1 MCTLNK
7 RWADSSR
14 TGLEAPRL
22 QAFIGVY
29 RDGGGLSWKT
39 GFCVINS
46 ETGLCIIDSSN
57 MLVRRVLA
65 LVSQTESKT
74 LEKRKENEQKLSQKK
89 KYYVFGQ
96 E

>member
-1 MCTLNK
+1 
-7 RWADSSR
+7 
-14 TGLEAPRL
+14 
-22 QAFIGVY
+22 
-29 RDGGGLSWKT
+29 
-39 GFCVINS
+39 
-46 ETGLCIIDSSN
+46 
-57 MLVRRVLA
+57 VLA